1 MSFTFENKTFG
12 ENGGVYVNNTTK
24 TDAPFGKSFH
34 ASNCV
39 TDVVFSALVDNIS
52 GPMTGVTFPAGTT
65 LYGICTTFTLT
76 SGSVLAYYN
85 K

>member
-24 TDAPFGKSFH
+24 TDAPFGKAFH
-34 ASNCV
+34 AINCV